1 VNRTLL
7 GTVALTALACSTAS
21 AQPRERLRD
30 RLAPPPTQTLDSAAT
45 VLADLSKIPEK
56 AIPPALL
63 AEAQGVVVV
72 PRVIKAGFI
81 IAGAG
86 GHGVV
91 LARDKDGKWGAPAF
105 VNFGGGSVGFQ
116 AGAEATDVV
125 LVFRDRKSLD
135 RLLEG
140 KGKFTLGADA
150 SVAAGPVGRKAAA
163 GTDAKLEAEIISYSR
178 SRGLFAGVSLDG
190 SVLRPDPNVNAAFA
204 ADARPEVAR
213 QVAALKEVL
222 DLMSSTTPPADPA
235 KVTPPLPAPLPTPAP
250 PVVPGR
256 P

>member
-1 VNRTLL
+1 MNRTLL
-7 GTVALTALACSTAS
+7 GTVALTVLACSTAS

-30 RLAPPPTQTLDSAAT
+30 RLAPAPTETLDAAAT

-56 AIPPALL
+56 SIPPALL
-63 AEAQGVVVV
+63 ADAQGVVVV

-81 IAGAG
+81 VAGAG

-91 LARDKDGKWGAPAF
+91 LARDKDGKWGGPVF
-105 VNFGGGSVGFQ
+105 INFGGGSVGFQ
-116 AGAEATDVV
+116 AGVEATDVV

-150 SVAAGPVGRKAAA
+150 SVAAGPVGRTAAA
-163 GTDAKLEAEIISYSR
+163 GTDVKLGAEIISYSR
-178 SRGLFAGVSLDG
+178 SRGLFAGVALDG
-190 SVLRPDPNVNAAFA
+190 SVLRPDPTVNATFG

-235 KVTPPLPAPLPTPAP
+235 KVAPPLPAPLPTPAP